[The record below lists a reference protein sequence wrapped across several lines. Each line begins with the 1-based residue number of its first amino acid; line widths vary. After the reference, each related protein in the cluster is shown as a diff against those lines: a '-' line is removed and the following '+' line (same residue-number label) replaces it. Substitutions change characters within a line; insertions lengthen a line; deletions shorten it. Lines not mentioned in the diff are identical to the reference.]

1 MAEIVRKLIGTS
13 GWILMTKSIFITG
26 AARGIGASIAQAAAD
41 KGYRV
46 GVFDLDGEAAAE
58 TAASLP
64 DGKAFQGSVTESADI
79 ERALDDFGAAP
90 DAVVSNAGIVRF
102 GPLVDMSED
111 DWRSVVDVN
120 LTGSFIT
127 ARAAA
132 RRMIDNGG
140 GSIVNITS
148 INGVAPGP
156 NSGAYAA
163 TKAGAAMMTEQMSIE
178 WGPAGVRVNSVA
190 PGLIDGGM
198 SAPIFA
204 DEEFRKLRI
213 AKIPVRRLGLVEDV
227 AHAVMF
233 LVAPESSYITGQQI
247 VVDGGVVNSII
258 GNLPRP
264 AFIDGVGI
272 D

>member
-1 MAEIVRKLIGTS
+1 
-13 GWILMTKSIFITG
+13 MTESIFITG
-26 AARGIGASIAQAAAD
+26 AARGIGASIAQTAAA

-46 GVFDLDGEAAAE
+46 GVFDLDGEAAEE

-64 DGKAFQGSVTESADI
+64 NAVAFQGSVTESDDLD
-79 ERALDDFGAAP
+79 RALDDFGDTP
-90 DAVVSNAGIVRF
+90 DAFVSNAGIVRF
-102 GPLVDMSED
+102 GPLIDMSEH
-111 DWRSVVDVN
+111 DWRSVIDVN
-120 LTGSFIT
+120 LTGCFIST
-127 ARAAA
+127 RAAA

-156 NSGAYAA
+156 NAGAYASA
-163 TKAGAAMMTEQMSIE
+163 KAGAAMMTQQMSIE
-178 WGPAGVRVNSVA
+178 WGPSGVRVNSVA

-204 DEEFRKLRI
+204 NEEFRKMRI
-213 AKIPVRRLGLVEDV
+213 AKIPARRLGLVEDV
-227 AHAVMF
+227 SNAVMF
-233 LVAPESSYITGQQI
+233 LVAPESSYITGHQI

-264 AFIDGVGI
+264 ASIDGIGS

>member
-1 MAEIVRKLIGTS
+1 MS
-13 GWILMTKSIFITG
+13 MTETMFVTG
-26 AARGIGASIAQAAAD
+26 AARGIGAAIAKAAAA

-64 DGKAFQGSVTESADI
+64 DAVALQGSVTEAADI
-79 ERALDDFGAAP
+79 EGALDDFGAPP
-90 DAVVSNAGIVRF
+90 DAFVSNAGIVRF
-102 GPLVDMSED
+102 GPLAELSED
-111 DWRSVVDVN
+111 DWRSVIEVN
-120 LTGSFIT
+120 LTGTFLAT
-127 ARAAA
+127 RAAA

-148 INGVAPGP
+148 INGIAPGP

-163 TKAGAAMMTEQMSIE
+163 AKAGAAMMTQQMSIE

-204 DEEFRKLRI
+204 DEEFRELRV
-213 AKIPVRRLGLVEDV
+213 AKIPLRRLGLCEDV
-227 AHAVMF
+227 ANAVMF
-233 LVAPESSYITGQQI
+233 LASPESSYVTGHQI

-264 AFIDGVGI
+264 ASIDGVGA

>member
-1 MAEIVRKLIGTS
+1 
-13 GWILMTKSIFITG
+13 MTESIFITG
-26 AARGIGASIAQAAAD
+26 AARGIGASIAQAAAG

-46 GVFDLDGEAAAE
+46 GVFDLDGDAAEE

-64 DGKAFQGSVTESADI
+64 QATAFQGSVTETADL
-79 ERALDDFGAAP
+79 ERALDEFGAAP
-90 DAVVSNAGIVRF
+90 DAFVSNAGIVRF
-102 GPLVDMSED
+102 GPLIDMNES
-111 DWRSVVDVN
+111 DWRSVIEVN
-120 LTGSFIT
+120 LTGCFLAT
-127 ARAAA
+127 RAAA

-163 TKAGAAMMTEQMSIE
+163 AKAGTAMMTQQMSLE

-204 DEEFRKLRI
+204 DEEFRQLRV
-213 AKIPVRRLGLVEDV
+213 AKVPVRRLGSCEDV
-227 AHAVMF
+227 ANAVMF
-233 LVAPESSYITGQQI
+233 LISPESSYVTGHQI

-264 AFIDGVGI
+264 ASIDGVGS

>member
-1 MAEIVRKLIGTS
+1 
-13 GWILMTKSIFITG
+13 MTDSIFITG
-26 AARGIGASIAQAAAD
+26 AARGIGAAIAQTAAD

-64 DGKAFQGSVTESADI
+64 NASAFQGSVTNAADL
-79 ERALDDFGAAP
+79 EQALDEFGAAP
-90 DAVVSNAGIVRF
+90 DAFVSNAGIVRF
-102 GPLVDMSED
+102 GPLIDMSDE
-111 DWRSVVDVN
+111 DWRSVIEVN
-120 LTGSFIT
+120 LTGSFLST
-127 ARAAA
+127 RAAA

-156 NSGAYAA
+156 NAGAYAA
-163 TKAGAAMMTEQMSIE
+163 AKAGAAMMTQQMSIE

-213 AKIPVRRLGLVEDV
+213 AKIPVRRLGLCEDV
-227 AHAVMF
+227 ANAVMF
-233 LVAPESSYITGQQI
+233 LVSPESSYVTGHQI

-264 AFIDGVGI
+264 ASIDGIGS